1 MQLKREIYQAT
12 ISPAHAQF
20 VLVLLSVLPIGYF
33 LVFYFSTQP
42 KLVTDLTTPELAM
55 TSVLNIFCPF
65 VPNLTFQG
73 NAARRNLIKF
83 NIINYTV
90 SFLVNAML
98 VTFPLV
104 WYGQHF
110 FNTTIPVLDE
120 LCLFLHPFVRFSQ
133 HFPPFLTRPCSQKSH
148 PFSYNCFGSLSSC
161 SSSTLAV

>member
-1 MQLKREIYQAT
+1 MITLCYRLRYRTRCNAST
-12 ISPAHAQF
+12 STPSTTLSPSST
-20 VLVLLSVLPIGYF
+20 LSSTNQKSANYF

-120 LCLFLHPFVRFSQ
+120 LCLFLHPFVRFS
-133 HFPPFLTRPCSQKSH
+133 
-148 PFSYNCFGSLSSC
+148 
-161 SSSTLAV
+161 